1 MSEIEQSKKKLFK
14 CEHKKIY
21 IKQDKDENNSVIV
34 PLSRKIRWSVFITL
48 ISISIISD
56 LDQ

>member
-1 MSEIEQSKKKLFK
+1 MSEIEQSKKKYLNSNTTKF
-14 CEHKKIY
+14 
-21 IKQDKDENNSVIV
+21 KQDKDENNSFIV
-34 PLSRKIRWSVFITL
+34 PLSRKMRWSVFITL